1 MKTIFKT
8 IDKLVILSIMMSL
21 ILTVVHVSAVPENQ
35 ISSNI
40 KIIKLDDN
48 QVTRMVKNSY
58 NLDKYDEYVQL
69 NNNVQSYDGNIPII
83 STDYDCQNPSI
94 SSNGNNILVIA
105 EESSNL
111 LNSDVVITYSSDS
124 GESWS
129 DIFGWTSDDSFEE
142 KPVIDYCLNNE
153 FQVYGTCLP
162 DLISQTLL
170 LYHFPSMID
179 PDISFKDSNGWTV
192 WSLTVDNF
200 NDFYAIDIAGYPHG
214 EDAPAPDFHGI
225 VTLIGSSDYGET
237 IENYYETENMG
248 IGACYL
254 DFDGELGDTI
264 SVDIDLSTKTYFEAF
279 ELKNDEEIG
288 IIDGVFFE
296 YCWVEPGNE
305 DWWENDW
312 PAFVFEGAE
321 NPNLIAENGRCYVV
335 CEVDNSIICYYS
347 NDNGENFDSSV
358 VTTNGEIPSISIVGD
373 TIICSFIRDN
383 NLYVT
388 SSEDGGVT
396 WDDLSQINEI
406 EGSVI
411 TGDSSTDL
419 SGNNLVWTD
428 SRDADNN
435 VYFGKIGEVSAP
447 IIEIESISGGI
458 GVTTVIKNVGT
469 AEAQDIDWSIS
480 FDGGVFFGG
489 DNSGNIDNLAVGETF
504 TIKSKFL
511 IGLGGSEISVNVND
525 ITDSKS
531 GTIFLFFVIGL

>member
-1 MKTIFKT
+1 MKNIFKT
-8 IDKLVILSIMMSL
+8 IDKLVILSIMISL
-21 ILTVVHVSAVPENQ
+21 ILTVVNVSALPENQ
-35 ISSNI
+35 ITSNV

-58 NLDKYDEYVQL
+58 DLDKYDEYIQI
-69 NNNVQSYDGNIPII
+69 NNNIQSYDGNIPII

-111 LNSDVVITYSSDS
+111 LNSDVVITYSSDN

-142 KPVIDYCLNNE
+142 KPVIDYCYNNE

-179 PDISFKDSNGWTV
+179 PEVSFKDSNGWTV

-200 NDFYAIDIAGYPHG
+200 NDFYAIDIAGYPHDD
-214 EDAPAPDFHGI
+214 DAPAPDFHGI

-264 SVDIDLSTKTYFEAF
+264 SVDIDLSTKTYFEAL

-335 CEVDNSIICYYS
+335 CEVDNSIVCYYS
-347 NDNGENFDSSV
+347 NDNGESFDSSL

-383 NLYVT
+383 NIYVT
-388 SSEDGGVT
+388 NSEDGGVT
-396 WDDLSQINEI
+396 WDDISQINEI
-406 EGSVI
+406 DGSVI
-411 TGDSSTDL
+411 TADSSTDL

-428 SRDADNN
+428 SRNADNN

-489 DNSGNIDNLAVGETF
+489 DNSGTIDNLAVGETF